1 MSTMVTGYSASI
13 SIRVGIARTGTTA
26 GNAAAQTRQASAA
39 LEKHMQ
45 QRGIDALTPN
55 LLSQLARNAS
65 GDTPDGVSEAAAF
78 LLRNPDI
85 YALLETHDVAG
96 RDGITGASNL
106 GFAARG
112 GYDALL
118 QDALPST
125 AQAAVTEQE
134 AAGAI
139 AAFRQQHPSA
149 QIDANTLYRLA
160 MRPNGDTSPAAS
172 AAARF
177 LLQNPEALDR
187 IAAKNAGSGAAD
199 APPQGPAQGA
209 TALPGQDRVAPVQA
223 RPGRG
228 SGDTAQT
235 LDAQSAARILADHML
250 HGKPKALAGLFGTQA
265 MTVDRLHRLAEGGK
279 ASPEVAAAARFML
292 QNPDIYR
299 AIETHDVP
307 GADGKSG
314 VGNLLAAARGDIPGV
329 GGKASGAANSVLQ
342 LLLQLLRALNGTASA
357 AGAVHTPAA
366 QPLDAQSAS
375 RILADHMVSEAGGA
389 RHLFGKRFLPQTA
402 PMTAERLYQLSQG
415 QGPVADAAK
424 FMLQNPDI
432 YRAIETHDVPGADG
446 KSGLGN
452 LLAAARGEVPGAGG
466 GVQGRLGDL
475 LQQLQLLLQLLQSFS
490 QAAQPASQKQPLD
503 AQSAARTLA
512 DHMVAEGGGVKNL
525 FGKHFLPRTRPMTI
539 ERLQQLSQGQGPV
552 ADAAKFMLQNPDIY
566 RAIETHDVRGA
577 DGKSGLGNLLAA
589 ARGEVPGVSGQAGQL
604 LQQLQQLLQVLR
616 ALMPQVQ
623 GTAGTQ
629 APLDGQ
635 SAARVLADHLL
646 AQAGPPRRL
655 LGRQLIDASKVETL
669 TPDRLYQL
677 SQGQG
682 PVANAAKFML
692 QNPDIY
698 RAIDTHDV
706 PGADGES
713 SIGNLLAAANG
724 KVPGVQGGAASRLA
738 GTSRS
743 VQDVLQQILPVLPGS
758 NGAQTTAMARALDG
772 QSAAR
777 TLADHMLK
785 ISASELARVFEPG
798 DMSPD
803 RLYKLAESGT
813 APPEVEAAAKFMMQ
827 NPDIYRAIET
837 HDAPGADGRSAVG
850 NLLAAARGEVPGVN
864 GPALAAGGTPGT
876 NGTSGT
882 GGATTVQ
889 GGNPLA
895 AIRELL
901 GRALEGLQTREQ
913 HRVAQIEI
921 QISIRTQVTV
931 VA

>member
-45 QRGIDALTPN
+45 QRGIDTLTPN
-55 LLSQLARNAS
+55 LLSQLARNAP
-65 GDTPDGVSEAAAF
+65 GDTPDDVSEAAAF

-96 RDGITGASNL
+96 RDGISGASNL

-112 GYDALL
+112 GYDARL
-118 QDALPST
+118 QDAPPAT
-125 AQAAVTEQE
+125 AQPAVTEQE
-134 AAGAI
+134 AAGAL
-139 AAFRQQHPSA
+139 AAFRQQHPA
-149 QIDANTLYRLA
+149 APIDANTLYRLA
-160 MRPNGDTSPAAS
+160 MRPNSDTSPATS

-187 IAAKNAGSGAAD
+187 IAAQNAGSGAAG
-199 APPQGPAQGA
+199 APPKGPAQGA
-209 TALPGQDRVAPVQA
+209 TTLPGQDRVAPVQA

-228 SGDTAQT
+228 SGDAAQT

-250 HGKPKALAGLFGTQA
+250 HGKPRALAGIFGTQA
-265 MTVDRLHRLAEGGK
+265 MTVDRLYRLAEGGK

-329 GGKASGAANSVLQ
+329 GGKASGAANGVLQ

-357 AGAVHTPAA
+357 ASAARTPAA

-389 RHLFGKRFLPQTA
+389 RNLFGKRFLPKTA

-475 LQQLQLLLQLLQSFS
+475 LQQLQLLLLLLKSFS
-490 QAAQPASQKQPLD
+490 QASQAASPSAPKQPLD

-525 FGKHFLPRTRPMTI
+525 FGKHFLPRPRPMTI

-552 ADAAKFMLQNPDIY
+552 AEAAKFMLQNPDIY

-589 ARGEVPGVSGQAGQL
+589 ARGEVPGVNGQAGQL

-682 PVANAAKFML
+682 PVADAAKFML

-743 VQDVLQQILPVLPGS
+743 VQDVLQQILPMLPGS
-758 NGAQTTAMARALDG
+758 NGAQTTAMAQALDG

-798 DMSPD
+798 DMTPD

-813 APPEVEAAAKFMMQ
+813 APPEVEAAAKFMLQ
-827 NPDIYRAIET
+827 NPDVYRAIET
-837 HDAPGADGRSAVG
+837 HDVPGADGQSAVG
-850 NLLAAARGEVPGVN
+850 NLLAAARGEVPGVT
-864 GPALAAGGTPGT
+864 GIAAPAGGTPGT
-876 NGTSGT
+876 NGTGGT
-882 GGATTVQ
+882 ATAQ
-889 GGNPLA
+889 GSNPLA

-901 GRALEGLQTREQ
+901 GQALEGLQAREQ

-921 QISIRTQVTV
+921 QITIRTQVTV